1 MSSLGLDTGLLGT
14 AVRELSGLSST
25 VLLELARAGVVQRR
39 RVEVEDLRVVQA
51 WADAQKANT
60 TDAYQQY
67 LQKEPNGAHAQEA
80 QRSIHVRYA
89 DLDLS
94 RLGFGITVIVMIE
107 LSSQAE
113 RALVEFEQAVIECP
127 SMSYCSFVSG
137 NMDFLMIVHVRSFD
151 DYDRVYRSELS
162 TLPHVARIRSSFVM
176 REVGQRTI
184 PPAALTANPGS

>member
-1 MSSLGLDTGLLGT
+1 VAKSAASPMRSIVSAFTMPDPVEIDSTDYRIL
-14 AVRELSGLSST
+14 RELGIDGRATDVALSDRVNLSST
-25 VLLELARAGVVQRR
+25 AVARR
-39 RVEVEDLRVVQA
+39 RKILEER
-51 WADAQKANT
+51 
-60 TDAYQQY
+60 
-67 LQKEPNGAHAQEA
+67 GAI
-80 QRSIHVRYA
+80 RGYYA